1 MSSKKPELNPW
12 QDDDEFQEFQ
22 ILDWSEDQED
32 HTDAQLWI
40 ENWDDD
46 VLDDEFSKQLRMEIE
61 KLQKK

>member
-1 MSSKKPELNPW
+1 MSSKELNKW

-22 ILDWSEDQED
+22 IQDWTEEQED

-46 VLDDEFSKQLRMEIE
+46 NLNDEFSKQLRKEIE
-61 KLQKK
+61 KLKSV